1 VGGKLMP
8 RSSSSG
14 ASSSSSEVA
23 LGSSSSIK
31 YRILKDNRDG
41 KEYKTV
47 VIGTQTWMA
56 ENLNYN
62 ASGSKCGDGKLLS
75 DNNTSFCDTYGR
87 LYDWSTAMGFEASC
101 NTSDCTNQ
109 INAKHQGV
117 CLSGWH
123 IPSNTEWDSL
133 FRYVDGTSGTSSPYD
148 SQIAGK
154 YLKSTSGW
162 NSNGTDD
169 YGFSALP
176 GSNGGITSFYIAGI
190 GYSGYWWSASNY
202 SGAGEHSYY
211 FANLYSMGS
220 YDGTSWAADTKRN
233 LFSVRCVKD

>member
-1 VGGKLMP
+1 MP

-31 YRILKDNRDG
+31 YRILKGNRDG

-117 CLSGWH
+117 CPSGWH

-169 YGFSALP
+169 YGFPPCRVAMVGSPLSTLPVSAIVAI
-176 GSNGGITSFYIAGI
+176 GGVLVITVVL
-190 GYSGYWWSASNY
+190 AST
-202 SGAGEHSYY
+202 AT
-211 FANLYSMGS
+211 
-220 YDGTSWAADTKRN
+220 TSLICTPWAAMMVLLGLPTLKETC
-233 LFSVRCVKD
+233 LVSVA